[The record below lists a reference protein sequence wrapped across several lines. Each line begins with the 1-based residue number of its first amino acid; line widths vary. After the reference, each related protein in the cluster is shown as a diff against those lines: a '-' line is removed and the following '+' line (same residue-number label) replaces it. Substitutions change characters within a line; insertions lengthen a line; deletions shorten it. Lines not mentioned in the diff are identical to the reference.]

1 MMNNNRVLQTL
12 TLICVFLF
20 VSVAII
26 STSGYDIDTDDLP
39 TPVDGL
45 SWTFYNETCPDL
57 ESIVNATL
65 QQVFDTDITQAA
77 GLLRL
82 HFHDCFV
89 QGCDA
94 SLLLTGTSTDPG
106 ELEDIP
112 NLTLR
117 ASAVALI
124 NELKAAVE
132 ANCSG
137 VVSCA
142 DIMTLAARDSVAS
155 AGGPDY
161 PVPLGRRDSL
171 TYANATVV
179 DDNLPSPLSNITT
192 LLSSFESKDLNLTDL
207 VSLSGAHTI
216 GLGHC
221 TSFENRLYNTTTG
234 DTIVDSTLN
243 TTFASTLYSIC
254 PVVNDT
260 VNATNNDLITPNVF
274 DKNYY
279 IDLQNGEGLF
289 TSDESLYT
297 DSTDSEDI
305 VNNFASNET
314 LFFQN
319 FILGILKMGQLDVLT
334 GTEGEIRTNC
344 SVANNASSYYQQIME
359 PINGPEEQSSS
370 SQFT

>member
-1 MMNNNRVLQTL
+1 MENYRAFHTF
-12 TLICVFLF
+12 TLICVFLI

-65 QQVFDTDITQAA
+65 QEVLETDITQAA
-77 GLLRL
+77 GLLRV

-94 SLLLTGTSTDPG
+94 SLLLTGTSSDPG
-106 ELEDIP
+106 ELEDTP

-117 ASAVALI
+117 ASAIAII
-124 NELKAAVE
+124 NEIKAAVE

-142 DIMTLAARDSVAS
+142 DIVTLAARDSVAM

-171 TYANATVV
+171 DYPNATFVGN
-179 DDNLPSPLSNITT
+179 NLASPLSNLTT
-192 LLSSFESKDLNLTDL
+192 LMTLFGSKGFNLTDL
-207 VSLSGAHTI
+207 VALSGAHTI

-221 TSFENRLYNTTTG
+221 GSFQNRLYNITTG

-260 VNATNNDLITPNVF
+260 VNSTNMDPITPNVF
-274 DKNYY
+274 DSNYY
-279 IDLQNGEGLF
+279 VDVQDGEGLF
-289 TSDESLYT
+289 TSDSSLYT
-297 DSTDSEDI
+297 DSTDSEDM
-305 VNNFASNET
+305 VNSFASNQT

-319 FILGILKMGQLDVLT
+319 FILGMLKMGQLDVLT
-334 GTEGEIRTNC
+334 GTEGEVRTNC
-344 SVANNASSYYQQIME
+344 SVANNASSYYQQIIE
-359 PINGPEEQSSS
+359 PIVDPEERSSS

>member
-1 MMNNNRVLQTL
+1 MKNCRALHTFTV
-12 TLICVFLF
+12 ISVFLF

-26 STSGYDIDTDDLP
+26 SANGYDISTDDLP

-65 QQVFDTDITQAA
+65 QQVLEADITQAA
-77 GLLRL
+77 GLLRV

-94 SLLLTGTSTDPG
+94 SLLLTGTSSDPG

-117 ASAVALI
+117 ASAIAII
-124 NELKAAVE
+124 NEIKAAVE

-142 DIMTLAARDSVAS
+142 DIVTLAARDSVAT

-171 TYANATVV
+171 DYANSTVV
-179 DDNLPSPLSNITT
+179 LNNLPSPLSNLTT
-192 LLSSFESKDLNLTDL
+192 LQTHFDSKGLNLTDL
-207 VSLSGAHTI
+207 VALSGGHTI

-221 TSFENRLYNTTTG
+221 SSFQNRLYNTTTG

-260 VNATNNDLITPNVF
+260 VNATSLDLVTPNVF

-279 IDLQNGEGLF
+279 LDVQNGEGLF
-289 TSDESLYT
+289 TSDASLYT

-305 VNNFASNET
+305 VNSFATNQT
-314 LFFQN
+314 LFFEN

-344 SVANNASSYYQQIME
+344 SVVNNASSYYQQIIE
-359 PINGPEEQSSS
+359 PIVGPEERPPS